1 MALDLFAV
9 LECDGKSWM
18 NCFWIMQVAVD
29 CFRFAVLSLFFAVC
43 LPACETSELLHL
55 TRNQIGW
62 YQVVS
67 TN

>member
-29 CFRFAVLSLFFAVC
+29 CFRFAVLSLFLLFVC
-43 LPACETSELLHL
+43 PLVRPV
-55 TRNQIGW
+55 NFYI
-62 YQVVS
+62 
-67 TN
+67 